1 MRTGRWILAALLVL
15 VAGCGEDPVAPLL
28 EAVLPARGAPGSAVE
43 LVGERF
49 EGSPR
54 SASFG
59 GKEAAILEWQ
69 PRRARARVPELAPGS
84 TVVVVM
90 VEGRASAPLSFYV
103 EGSVRL
109 DGGR

>member
-1 MRTGRWILAALLVL
+1 MRPGLWALVALIG
-15 VAGCGEDPVAPLL
+15 VAGCGEDPLGPLL
-28 EAVLPARGAPGSAVE
+28 EAVLPARGAPGVTVE

-49 EGSPR
+49 EGSQR

-59 GKEAAILEWQ
+59 GMQAAILEWQ
-69 PRRARARVPELAPGS
+69 PRRARARVPELAAGS
-84 TVVVVM
+84 TLVVVT
-90 VEGRASAPLSFYV
+90 VEGRPSAALGFYV